1 VKVPPSPLHR
11 LTVVALAILALLT
24 GTARAAGDR
33 YLGAATAETS
43 DRLGLLIGEWL
54 REPSPGR
61 RWVRCIIETP
71 NGRRIQLQRFEN
83 TFVLAIPTLERVAS
97 LDASD
102 GHFVSNLTM
111 REPDLPVLYRLPD
124 SSVARVEAWLKARQI
139 TPTLVRNVRRRADG
153 TPDAFRA
160 ALLWVGGSAALMHD
174 FDFARLLSEALEEP
188 PPYTFRAEKRP
199 PTIDAVAGREPLS
212 PLEAIS
218 LAASGPTEGVFRF
231 TVAGQGQDARKI
243 YLNSEPDY
251 RLPTCL
257 TIAVD
262 RRIENALLRLAGYGT
277 GDLVG
282 KTIRV
287 AGTVSRVRIH
297 YLDEKRQ
304 PTGRFY
310 YQTHV
315 AVVSADQLTVEKD

>member
-1 VKVPPSPLHR
+1 MNALLLPLR
-11 LTVVALAILALLT
+11 RTTLVALAVLALLT
-24 GTARAAGDR
+24 ATAQAAGNR

-61 RWVRCIIETP
+61 RWVDCVIETP
-71 NGRRIQLQRFEN
+71 NGRRIQLQRFDN
-83 TFVLAIPTLERVAS
+83 AFVLVIPTLERIAS
-97 LDASD
+97 LDPTERR
-102 GHFVSNLTM
+102 FVANLSVQ
-111 REPDLPVLYRLPD
+111 EPDIPVLYRLPD
-124 SSVARVEAWLKARQI
+124 STVARVEAWLKARQI
-139 TPTLVRNVRRRADG
+139 TPTVSREVRRRADG
-153 TPDAFRA
+153 TPDAFRT
-160 ALLWVGGSAALMHD
+160 ALLWVGGSATHMHD
-174 FDFARLLSEALEEP
+174 FDFARLLGEALEEP

-199 PTIDAVAGREPLS
+199 PAVDAAAGREPLA
-212 PLEAIS
+212 PLEAIA
-218 LAASGPTEGVFRF
+218 LAASGPAEGVFRF
-231 TVAGQGQDARKI
+231 TVANQGQDARKI

-262 RRIENALLRLAGYGT
+262 RRIENALRRLSGNET

-315 AVVSADQLTVEKD
+315 AVVSAKQLTVEPN